1 MSDEH
6 AVIVGASH
14 AGAQLAAALRQGG
27 WEGKISLVGEEALPP
42 YHRPPLSK
50 GYLAGE
56 KRADELLIRP
66 ASFYDKS
73 GIDLVLG
80 TRVTALDRPGKHITL
95 HDGGSIPFTK
105 LALATGARVRRLSL
119 AGSELDG
126 VFYLRDLADVDRIKG
141 YVGAGKS
148 AVIIGGGY
156 IGLETAAS
164 LRALRMQVTV
174 LEALPRVLQRVTA
187 PEVSAFYSRVH
198 REEGVNIITDAA
210 VEALSGDRTVRG
222 VLLADGTQIEADI
235 VVIGVGVVPAT
246 ELAADAGIKVDN
258 GIVVD
263 EFARTSDP
271 DIVAAGD
278 CTNHFNPIYGHR
290 LRLES
295 VQNATDQAK
304 TAAATLC
311 GKLEAYRALP
321 WFWSDQYDLK
331 LQIAGLSQGFNRV
344 VMRGTSE
351 SGRSFAAF
359 YFDGDRL
366 LAVDAVNRPKE
377 FMAVRRALTQGH
389 NADPA
394 KLADETVD
402 VQEAF
407 TQ

>member
-27 WEGKISLVGEEALPP
+27 WEGKISMVGAEALPP

-56 KRADELLIRP
+56 KHADELLIRP
-66 ASFYDKS
+66 ASFYEKS
-73 GIDLVLG
+73 AIDLALG
-80 TRVTALDRPGKHITL
+80 NRVTAIDRAGKCIRL
-95 HDGGSIPFTK
+95 HDGGSIPYTK
-105 LALATGARVRRLSL
+105 LALATGARVRTLSL
-119 AGSELDG
+119 PGGELDG
-126 VFYLRDLADVDRIKG
+126 VFYLRDLADVDRIKA
-141 YVGAGKS
+141 YVGPGKS

-164 LRALRMQVTV
+164 LRALSMEVTV

-187 PEVSAFYSRVH
+187 PEVSEFYSRVH
-198 REEGVNIITDAA
+198 REEGVTIVTDAA
-210 VEALSGDRTVRG
+210 VQALEGDRDVRG
-222 VLLADGTQIEADI
+222 VLLADGTRIDADI
-235 VVIGVGVVPAT
+235 VIIGVGVIPAT
-246 ELAADAGIKVDN
+246 ELAEDAGLEVDN

-278 CTNHFNPIYGHR
+278 NTNHFNPIYGRR

-311 GKLEAYRALP
+311 GKLEAYNALP

-344 VMRGTSE
+344 VMRGASA

-377 FMAVRRALTQGH
+377 FMAVRRALAQGH
-389 NADPA
+389 IADPD
-394 KLADETVD
+394 KLADDAVNI
-402 VQEAF
+402 QEAF
-407 TQ
+407 SQ

>member
-1 MSDEH
+1 MSGEH

-27 WEGKISLVGEEALPP
+27 WEGEISVVGEEAIPP

-50 GYLAGE
+50 DYLAGR
-56 KRADELLIRP
+56 KHADELLIRP
-66 ASFYDKS
+66 ATFYDKS
-73 GIDLVLG
+73 DIDLVLG
-80 TRVTALDRPGKHITL
+80 TRVKALDREARCITL
-95 HDGGSIPFTK
+95 HDGGSIPYTK
-105 LALATGARVRRLSL
+105 LALATGARVRKLSL

-126 VFYLRDLADVDRIKG
+126 VFYLRDLADVDRIRG

-164 LRALRMQVTV
+164 LRALGMQVTV

-187 PEVSAFYSRVH
+187 PAVSEFYSRVH
-198 REEGVNIITDAA
+198 REEGVTIVTDAA
-210 VEALSGDRTVRG
+210 VEALDGDRVVRG
-222 VLLADGTQIEADI
+222 VVLADGTRIDADV

-246 ELAADAGIKVDN
+246 DLAEDAGLTVDN

-278 CTNHFNPIYGHR
+278 CTNHHNPIYDRR

-377 FMAVRRALTQGH
+377 FMAVRRALAQGH
-389 NADPA
+389 TADPD
-394 KLADETVD
+394 KLADDSVAIQD
-402 VQEAF
+402 AF
-407 TQ
+407 AQ